1 MGKPSEYASQADRLV
16 LSGLRSKGEAWIV
29 GGWVRESASGEPSTD
44 MDIATN
50 LLPEEV
56 KKLFPLSLM
65 YGAEYGTVVVRLE
78 DHEKSW
84 EVTTLR
90 SEGGYGDG
98 RRPDNVEFG
107 VDINGDLSRRD
118 FTINAMAYDS
128 EWNLID
134 PFGGSSDMENG
145 ILKSVGNATER
156 LSEDGLRVMRAYRF
170 LASEKVVSMDA
181 ELSLAVRDNVGML
194 GQVSKERIGDEMMQ
208 TLASPNASAALSMMQ
223 DDGVIHEILP
233 GLSASTYPV
242 LCGDSLVN
250 LALVCSGDERSGAEL
265 IALLRDSLK
274 MSTDDL
280 REIAFLHNAR
290 NAPIPSEI
298 SEMRVFRAAL
308 PVLRQTRFIRYCEG
322 LGRDIGG
329 FDSSLSELA
338 PLRAGN
344 SPIVDG
350 NVLSEATGLEPGPKM
365 GRLKGMLHRIQV
377 ERDLNDSD
385 EVLALLEELDWM
397 ESEHENWPVLG
408 WP

>member
-56 KKLFPLSLM
+56 KNLFPLSLM

-377 ERDLNDSD
+377 ERDLNDSG
-385 EVLALLEELDWM
+385 EVRALLEELDCM

>member
-50 LLPEEV
+50 LIPEEV

-194 GQVSKERIGDEMMQ
+194 GQVSKERIGHEMMQ

-274 MSTDDL
+274 MSNDDL

-290 NAPIPSEI
+290 DAPIPSEI

-350 NVLSEATGLEPGPKM
+350 NVLSEATGLEPGSKM
-365 GRLKGMLHRIQV
+365 GRLKGMLHRIQI
-377 ERDLNDSD
+377 ERDLNDCD

>member
-56 KKLFPLSLM
+56 KNLFPLSLM

-194 GQVSKERIGDEMMQ
+194 GQVSKERIGHEMMQ

-223 DDGVIHEILP
+223 DDGVIQEILP
-233 GLSASTYPV
+233 GLSVKTYPV

-250 LALVCSGDERSGAEL
+250 LALMCSGDERSGAEL

-377 ERDLNDSD
+377 ERDLNDSG

>member
-65 YGAEYGTVVVRLE
+65 YGAKYGTVVVRLE
-78 DHEKSW
+78 GHEKSW

-250 LALVCSGDERSGAEL
+250 LALMCSGDERSGAEL

-338 PLRAGN
+338 PLRAGH

-377 ERDLNDSD
+377 ERDLNDSG

>member
-65 YGAEYGTVVVRLE
+65 YGAKYGTVVVRLE
-78 DHEKSW
+78 GHEKSW

-134 PFGGSSDMENG
+134 PFGGSSDIENG

-377 ERDLNDSD
+377 ERDLNDSG

>member
-50 LLPEEV
+50 LIPEEV

-134 PFGGSSDMENG
+134 PFGGSTDIENG

-181 ELSLAVRDNVGML
+181 ELSSAVKDNVGML
-194 GQVSKERIGDEMMQ
+194 GQVSKERIGHEMMQ

-377 ERDLNDSD
+377 ERDLNDSG

>member
-56 KKLFPLSLM
+56 KNLFPLSLM
-65 YGAEYGTVVVRLE
+65 YGAEYGTVVVRIE

-377 ERDLNDSD
+377 ERDLNDSG

>member
-78 DHEKSW
+78 GHEESW

-134 PFGGSSDMENG
+134 PFGGSSDIEKG

-181 ELSLAVRDNVGML
+181 ELSSAVKDNVGML
-194 GQVSKERIGDEMMQ
+194 GQVSKERIGHEMMQ

-223 DDGVIHEILP
+223 DDGVIQEILP
-233 GLSASTYPV
+233 GLSVKTYPV

-250 LALVCSGDERSGAEL
+250 LALMCSGDERSGAEL
-265 IALLRDSLK
+265 SALLRDSLK

-280 REIAFLHNAR
+280 REITFLHNSR
-290 NAPIPSEI
+290 DAPIPSEI

-308 PVLRQTRFIRYCEG
+308 PNLRQTRFIRYCEG

-344 SPIVDG
+344 SPIIDG

-397 ESEHENWPVLG
+397 ESEHENWPALG

>member
-56 KKLFPLSLM
+56 KNLFPLSLM

-290 NAPIPSEI
+290 DAPIPSEI

-365 GRLKGMLHRIQV
+365 GRLKGMLHRIQI

>member
-181 ELSLAVRDNVGML
+181 ELSSAVKDNVGML

-290 NAPIPSEI
+290 DAPIPSEI

-365 GRLKGMLHRIQV
+365 GRLKGMLHRIQI

>member
-78 DHEKSW
+78 GHEESW

-134 PFGGSSDMENG
+134 PFGGSSDIEKG

-181 ELSLAVRDNVGML
+181 ELSSAVKDNVGML
-194 GQVSKERIGDEMMQ
+194 GQVSKERIGHEMMQ

-223 DDGVIHEILP
+223 DDGVIQEILP
-233 GLSASTYPV
+233 GLSVKTYPV

-250 LALVCSGDERSGAEL
+250 LALMCSGDERSGAEL
-265 IALLRDSLK
+265 SALLRDSLK

-280 REIAFLHNAR
+280 REITFLHNAR
-290 NAPIPSEI
+290 DAPIPSEI

-377 ERDLNDSD
+377 ERDLNDSG

>member
-65 YGAEYGTVVVRLE
+65 YGAKYGTVVVRLE
-78 DHEKSW
+78 GHEKSW

-134 PFGGSSDMENG
+134 PFGGSSDIENG

-181 ELSLAVRDNVGML
+181 ELSSAVKDNVGML
-194 GQVSKERIGDEMMQ
+194 GQVSKERIGHEMMQ
-208 TLASPNASAALSMMQ
+208 TLASPNATAALSMMQ
-223 DDGVIHEILP
+223 DDGVIDEILP
-233 GLSASTYPV
+233 GLSARTHPV

-290 NAPIPSEI
+290 DAPIPSEI

-365 GRLKGMLHRIQV
+365 GRLKGMLHRIQI

>member
-56 KKLFPLSLM
+56 KNLFPLSLM

-194 GQVSKERIGDEMMQ
+194 EQVSKERIGDEMMQ

-308 PVLRQTRFIRYCEG
+308 PNLRQTRFIRYCEG

-377 ERDLNDSD
+377 ERDLNDSG

>member
-56 KKLFPLSLM
+56 KNLFPLSLM

-194 GQVSKERIGDEMMQ
+194 EQVSKERIGDEMMQ

-377 ERDLNDSD
+377 ERDLNDSG